1 MNIVKVKLS
10 ELKLDPNNARKH
22 SPQNIL
28 AIKQSLQENPQYRPF
43 VVQKGTNKICVGNG
57 MYIAMQ
63 ELGIEEGWVEY
74 RDLDDK
80 QFARLSVADNRTA
93 ELAEWDED
101 ILQQIISNYG
111 DDITIP
117 GFGDDVS
124 FNLDDDKEITEDE
137 VPEITEEVVSV
148 LGDVW
153 KLGRHRL
160 MCGDST
166 DAEMVGR
173 LMDGQKA
180 DIAFTSPP
188 YNAGSLNV
196 AGNESTKRKYNSY
209 DDQKSDEEYFEFLC
223 SSLSI
228 LMDSSVEVFYNIGLV
243 EGNKKAIIK
252 ILNHFIERF
261 KDIIYWEKTT
271 VAPHIQ
277 PGVINN
283 LVEFILCFG
292 NGKRKF
298 ENATFSQGSYWNVI
312 KGKNASDNEYA
323 KIHKATFPMYLP
335 ENIISN
341 FTHPGG
347 LVIDSFGG
355 TGTTLIA
362 CEQLNRTC
370 YMMELD
376 PKYVDVII
384 KRWQN
389 LTGEHAINETTKQIF
404 NKVASLRR

>member
-1 MNIVKVKLS
+1 MDIVKVNLS
-10 ELKLDPNNARKH
+10 ELKPDPNNARKH
-22 SPQNIL
+22 SSQNIL

-57 MYIAMQ
+57 MYAAM
-63 ELGIEEGWVEY
+63 EEIGIKEGWVEY
-74 RDLDDK
+74 RDLDEK
-80 QFARLSVADNRTA
+80 QFARLSVTDNRTA

-166 DAEMVGR
+166 DALNYKHLTQGIKVD
-173 LMDGQKA
+173 LV
-180 DIAFTSPP
+180 FTDPP
-188 YNAGSLNV
+188 YNVDYSNIDRPKPSKHDLGKIKNDTMGEEDFYNFLVSIYKRLDEA
-196 AGNESTKRKYNSY
+196 TK
-209 DDQKSDEEYFEFLC
+209 E
-223 SSLSI
+223 
-228 LMDSSVEVFYNIGLV
+228 DSSFYIWYADKSTIPFYKALQETNIKFNQMLIW
-243 EGNKKAIIK
+243 KKPLLLGRNRYQYAHEPCIFGVK
-252 ILNHFIERF
+252 GSPYFTDDRT
-261 KDIIYWEKTT
+261 KTT
-271 VAPHIQ
+271 V
-277 PGVINN
+277 
-283 LVEFILCFG
+283 
-292 NGKRKF
+292 
-298 ENATFSQGSYWNVI
+298 W
-312 KGKNASDNEYA
+312 D
-323 KIHKATFPMYLP
+323 
-335 ENIISN
+335 
-341 FTHPGG
+341 
-347 LVIDSFGG
+347 FGG
-355 TGTTLIA
+355 YDKSKNVHPTQKPLFLPSEAIQNSSRENETVLDVFGGSGSTLIA

-384 KRWQN
+384 QRYIAFKGTSDDVYR
-389 LTGEHAINETTKQIF
+389 INADGTKTKYEDIT
-404 NKVASLRR
+404 

>member
-1 MNIVKVKLS
+1 MDIVKVNLS
-10 ELKLDPNNARKH
+10 ELKPDPNNARKH
-22 SPQNIL
+22 SSQNIL

-57 MYIAMQ
+57 MYAAMQ
-63 ELGIEEGWVEY
+63 ELGIKEGWVEY
-74 RDLDDK
+74 RDLNDK
-80 QFARLSVADNRTA
+80 QFARLSVTDNRTA

-166 DAEMVGR
+166 SIDAVEK
-173 LMDGQKA
+173 LMAGQLA
-180 DIAFTSPP
+180 DQLLTDPP
-188 YNAGSLNV
+188 YNIAYEGGSKKREQIKNDKMASDAFRQFLRDAFVAATTVMKAGAVFYIWHAATEGYNFHGACMD
-196 AGNESTKRKYNSY
+196 AGLQVRQTLIWNKDNSGFGRQDYHWKHEPCLYGWKDGAAHLWAADRKQTTVIECKRPS
-209 DDQKSDEEYFEFLC
+209 KSDLHPTMKPVELMEYQ
-223 SSLSI
+223 
-228 LMDSSVEVFYNIGLV
+228 
-243 EGNKKAIIK
+243 
-252 ILNHFIERF
+252 IE
-261 KDIIYWEKTT
+261 
-271 VAPHIQ
+271 
-277 PGVINN
+277 NN
-283 LVEFILCFG
+283 TKE
-292 NGKRKF
+292 
-298 ENATFSQGSYWNVI
+298 
-312 KGKNASDNEYA
+312 SDA
-323 KIHKATFPMYLP
+323 VLD
-335 ENIISN
+335 
-341 FTHPGG
+341 
-347 LVIDSFGG
+347 LFGG
-355 TGTTLIA
+355 SGSTLIA

-376 PKYVDVII
+376 PRYVDVII

-389 LTGEHAINETTKQIF
+389 LTGEQAINETTKQIF
-404 NKVASLRR
+404 NKVAS